1 MGETMAEI
9 REFFN
14 AQSAFDPEAIQ
25 TLASALE
32 DVWRTVETS
41 GSRFARPAYARAIRE
56 VLAKRIIEV
65 AQRGENDKR
74 KLAADALNFLAT
86 NYADNSTR
94 KRTPP
99 KYGGSQMC
107 GSPESGSTRDALNIE
122 AI

>member
-1 MGETMAEI
+1 MVEI
-9 REFFN
+9 CEFSN

-32 DVWRTVETS
+32 DAWRTVQKS

-56 VLAKRIIEV
+56 VLAKRIIEM
-65 AQRGENDKR
+65 AQRGEKNKQ

-86 NYADNSTR
+86 NYADNSPR
-94 KRTPP
+94 KRTPA
-99 KYGGSQMC
+99 KYGVSQMC
-107 GSPESGSTRDALNIE
+107 RSPESGSTHDALNIE